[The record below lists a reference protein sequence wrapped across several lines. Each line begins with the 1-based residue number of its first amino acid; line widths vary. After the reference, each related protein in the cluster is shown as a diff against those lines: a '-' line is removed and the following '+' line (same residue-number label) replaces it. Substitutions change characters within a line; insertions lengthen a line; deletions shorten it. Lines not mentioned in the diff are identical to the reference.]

1 MRVKLEVFTSQSCP
15 YCPMAVEVAEQMVKE
30 FGDDLDYQ
38 HLDVN
43 ENMEKVREYEI
54 MSVPTV
60 VLEGKTVSIGAPDPE
75 QLSRQIKK
83 ALLRQK

>member
-1 MRVKLEVFTSQSCP
+1 MSVKLEVFTSQSCP

-38 HLDVN
+38 HLDVKKKKK
-43 ENMEKVREYEI
+43 KVREYEI

-75 QLSRQIKK
+75 QLSKQIKK

>member
-1 MRVKLEVFTSQSCP
+1 
-15 YCPMAVEVAEQMVKE
+15 MAVEVAEQMVKE
-30 FGDDLDYQ
+30 FGDDLEYE

-43 ENMEKVREYEI
+43 ENMEKVREYQI

-60 VLEGKTVSIGAPDPE
+60 VLEGKTVSIGAPEPE

>member
-1 MRVKLEVFTSQSCP
+1 MSVKLEVFTSQSCP
-15 YCPMAVEVAEQMVKE
+15 YCPMAVEVAEQVVNE
-30 FGDDLDYQ
+30 FGDDVDYQ

-75 QLSRQIKK
+75 QLSKQIKK

>member
-1 MRVKLEVFTSQSCP
+1 MSVKLEVFTSRSCP

-38 HLDVN
+38 HLDVD
-43 ENMEKVREYEI
+43 ENMEKVREYQI

>member
-1 MRVKLEVFTSQSCP
+1 MSVKLEVFTSQSCP
-15 YCPMAVEVAEQMVKE
+15 YCPMAVEVAEQMVQE

-43 ENMEKVREYEI
+43 QNMDKVREYEI